1 MHKECFAARKGEN
14 LIKRVLYL
22 RGKSIVLQQA
32 EVILRSFLSEYVAFN
47 AIASIIDI
55 SSNCVLQ

>member
-1 MHKECFAARKGEN
+1 MYKECFAPCKGKN

-22 RGKSIVLQQA
+22 RWKSILLYQA

-55 SSNCVLQ
+55 TSNCVLQ